1 VDAALKARD
10 LDRHS
15 LLSKNKTPQNS
26 TYHPH
31 DQSMRKM
38 LHQNWDFLGKSQTT
52 EFLHKKHL
60 MCGYRRPKNLRDIL
74 MRANIPAKVGDE
86 QADPNHLL
94 LSTINEAQEEP
105 KIQTGP
111 PPIPFVKNPFWI
123 FLSQQLVLQRSTTL
137 KVTPP
142 Q

>member
-1 VDAALKARD
+1 
-10 LDRHS
+10 
-15 LLSKNKTPQNS
+15 
-26 TYHPH
+26 
-31 DQSMRKM
+31 
-38 LHQNWDFLGKSQTT
+38 
-52 EFLHKKHL
+52 
-60 MCGYRRPKNLRDIL
+60 

-111 PPIPFVKNPFWI
+111 LPIPFVKNSFWT
-123 FLSQQLVLQRSTTL
+123 FLSQQLVVQRSTTP